1 MLENEVKKDSQD
13 KENLSYT
20 REFQIKNTSKK
31 RNWKRIVI
39 PFLIIAAVSIV
50 AVALLL
56 TLRVVDVKIGG

>member
-39 PFLIIAAVSIV
+39 PFLIIAAVSFV